1 MHFST
6 EISDNTLSLVGLF
19 SQEADG
25 WMARE
30 SKIELRFL
38 MVVHAIDCFSD
49 IIDYVVVA
57 CLCIILMRR
66 YGRYGDHHDCS
77 Q

>member
-25 WMARE
+25 WMDIKKE
-30 SKIELRFL
+30 LEYSIELSFSNGRPC
-38 MVVHAIDCFSD
+38 HAIDCFSD
-49 IIDYVVVA
+49 IID
-57 CLCIILMRR
+57 ILVPMHNI
-66 YGRYGDHHDCS
+66 DETIWS
-77 Q
+77 W